1 MTEQSTNKAK
11 SIQITT
17 PEFFIL
23 FKTIEIETSVLGYI
37 KKTMKGLAEN
47 SHGDI
52 VWISR
57 KGKEIHREKANYKQP
72 KMFRNFYNEITK

>member
-1 MTEQSTNKAK
+1 MSNAK
-11 SIQITT
+11 DLQITT
-17 PEFFIL
+17 PEFFKL
-23 FKTIEIETSVLGYI
+23 FKTIEIETSILNYI

-47 SHGDI
+47 SHGDV

-72 KMFRNFYNEITK
+72 KMFKNFYNQITK